1 MSLDPEMSSLS
12 RRKYLGALVYALF
25 LCTAIIGG
33 LELLARF
40 GLPESDFYRTRSLI
54 ESRTARPRVLLLG
67 DSFTIEGEG
76 LYSSRIGTLIDQ
88 GGGVVINASRSG
100 MGPEHYLRQ
109 AHLYTPGFSPDLILL
124 NYFVGNDITD
134 TIYYSQ
140 TETKQK
146 IKTYLSAFF
155 LGHVL
160 IERVERLQTRLRII
174 GVKLAVDEEKIST
187 VANPLLLEAAK
198 NNPYLIQDNLL
209 INTPRAQTA
218 WARNRKILEDIFTLA
233 RKHDAALQIVI
244 IPANLQT
251 SDRDLNPMRE
261 IGFTID
267 SSLLG
272 KRVPQDLLLDFCQEQ
287 QLDCLDLLPAFL
299 NSNDPDV
306 YIPKD
311 FHWNASGNRLA
322 FDSLKPSLVRI
333 LFPGESGR

>member
-1 MSLDPEMSSLS
+1 MSLDPELGSLS

-33 LELLARF
+33 LELLARL

-76 LYSSRIGTLIDQ
+76 LYASRIGTFVDQ

-109 AHLYTPGFSPDLILL
+109 AYLYTPGFSPDLILL

-146 IKTYLSAFF
+146 IKTYLSVFF

-160 IERVERLQTRLRII
+160 IERVGRLQTRLRII

-244 IPANLQT
+244 IPAILQT
-251 SDRDLNPMRE
+251 SDRDLKPMRE

-272 KRVPQDLLLDFCQEQ
+272 KRVPQDLLLDFCREQ

-299 NSNDPDV
+299 NSNDPDL

-322 FDSLKPSLVRI
+322 FDSLKPSLVQI
-333 LFPGESGR
+333 LFPGDSGR